1 MAHRRLHKVAA
12 TLLRP
17 GEVPVA
23 REEEQQVGASPML
36 LPRLEDR
43 LNHGVK
49 LVLGRAA
56 RPEELQ
62 ILVEGFTADLA
73 RFQAQPELADKL
85 LQVGETPRPA
95 NRPTPEAAAWTL
107 TANTLLNLDEATT
120 RE

>member
-1 MAHRRLHKVAA
+1 VTYVEAA
-12 TLLRP
+12 RQLAERMQAEA
-17 GEVPVA
+17 G
-23 REEEQQVGASPML
+23 
-36 LPRLEDR
+36 PRLEDR

-56 RPEELQ
+56 GPEELQ